1 MKQNNELNQL
11 TPQSKRAGLPAALRP
26 WLAAGLLMMAAFIPP
41 LAAQPALPGFAVCQE
56 VMLRANN
63 YWISN
68 NVLGNS
74 GWANSAHYTGN
85 QRAFRWLN
93 ESAYLDRGL
102 DWAAANQ
109 WKVGPEAGKNN
120 DADSQCCGQTYLDL
134 YLLDRQPERIADIKQ
149 KIDAFL
155 ATTNSIDD
163 WWWIDAFHM
172 AAPTLARLGRI
183 TGDTNY
189 FQQLILMYDDM
200 KTRLGLYDAAS
211 GLWFRDGSYLYPAK
225 QTSGGN
231 KVFWARGNGW
241 VIGGLARVIEQMP
254 TNAPQR
260 AEMVSMFQTMAAA
273 LKNLQPLHGTDG
285 MWRSSLHEPT
295 QFPGPETSGT
305 AFFTYALAW
314 GVRTG
319 LLDAGQYTNTIA
331 LAWQGLTNLALA
343 PSGRLGYVQAVG
355 KEPGTA
361 AATNTAAY
369 AVGAFLLAA
378 SEIGLL
384 DPNSPAVSPW
394 AGPDE
399 VVPDSGFDSQELV
412 HLDATATEVYRGTVN
427 AYVWLTNNV
436 AVATGATAQVMFP
449 LGTNVVTLQVQ
460 HSSGQTYTR
469 PVVKTVLSTPALV
482 ADAGAD
488 EFIPDLGN
496 DGSELVTLD
505 ASGTQVHFGSVVS
518 FHWWRNNSLIASG
531 TNVQVSLPLGQH
543 VITLKALSSEGPEY
557 SDTVVKSVFVS
568 LPAVGAGDLLSHT
581 NDAAATYD
589 GGDPPPAPAAPYQTL
604 RATDATINV
613 GRQGGSGRYH
623 QAAIFPFQ
631 LPSLGSGEIFVS
643 ANFQFNMTDETVAA
657 GVNTDLYGLP
667 ARNTS
672 EVLPGFV
679 MTSSPGDFYMGG
691 LLGAPADDPT
701 VGVVKLQNNILVN
714 GAAAGLKTTD
724 AAGSSNL
731 VAYLNAQYAGGAGA
745 GKWVFLRLNVDTL
758 PGTQRY
764 TITMSEG
771 GTAGPPDTRPLIH
784 YTLSGNPQV
793 AMSPAG
799 NGGFFLNWV
808 PSNWVLEQT
817 TNLASGPWFPVPGAT
832 VPQLITP
839 SGPQQFF
846 RIRQP

>member
-1 MKQNNELNQL
+1 MKHERLINQERQR
-11 TPQSKRAGLPAALRP
+11 PRSSARLPAALATLCLQVVGIVQP
-26 WLAAGLLMMAAFIPP
+26 LLAQTSLPNFAA
-41 LAAQPALPGFAVCQE
+41 CQE
-56 VMLRANN
+56 AMRRANN

-68 NVLGNS
+68 NALGNS

-85 QRAFRWLN
+85 QRAFRLLD
-93 ESAYLDRGL
+93 ESTYLDRAL
-102 DWAAANQ
+102 EWAVANQ
-109 WKVGPEAGKNN
+109 WKVGPETGNNN
-120 DADSQCCGQTYLDL
+120 DADSQCSGQTYLDL

-149 KIDAFL
+149 KIDALL

-189 FQQLILMYDDM
+189 FQQLILMYSDM
-200 KTRLGLYDAAS
+200 KTRRGLYDPPS
-211 GLWFRDGSYLYPAK
+211 GLWFRDGTYLYPAK

-241 VIGGLARVIEQMP
+241 VIGGLARAIEQMP

-260 AEMVSMFQTMAAA
+260 AELVSMFQTMAAA

-285 MWRSSLHEPT
+285 MWRSSLYEPT

-305 AFFTYALAW
+305 AFFTYAMAW

-331 LAWQGLTNLALA
+331 LAWHGLTNTALA
-343 PSGRLGYVQAVG
+343 ASGRLGYVQAVG

-369 AVGAFLLAA
+369 AVGAFLLAC

-384 DPNSPAVSPW
+384 DTNSPAVSPW

-399 VVPDSGFDSQELV
+399 IILDSGFDGQELV
-412 HLDATATEVYRGTVN
+412 GLDGTATEVYRGLVN
-427 AYVWLTNNV
+427 AYVWLTNTV
-436 AVATGATAQVMFP
+436 PVATGAIAQVMFP

-469 PVVKTVLSTPALV
+469 QVAKTVLQVPALV
-482 ADAGAD
+482 ADAGPD
-488 EFIPDLGN
+488 EFIPDIGN
-496 DGSELVTLD
+496 DGSELVTLN
-505 ASGTQVHFGSVVS
+505 ASGTLVNFGSVVS
-518 FHWWRNNSLIASG
+518 FNWWRGNTRIASG
-531 TNVQVSLPLGQH
+531 TNAQVALPLGQH

-557 SDTVVKSVFVS
+557 TDVVVKSVYVD
-568 LPAVGAGDLLSHT
+568 LPAVGEGDLFSHSS
-581 NDAAATYD
+581 DAAATYD
-589 GGDPPPAPAAPYQTL
+589 GGDPPPPSSSPYQTL

-613 GRQGGSGRYH
+613 GRQGSSGRYH
-623 QAAIFPFQ
+623 QAAVFPFQ
-631 LPSLGSGEIFVS
+631 LPSLGVGEQFIS
-643 ANFQFNMTDETVAA
+643 ASFQFNMTGETVAA
-657 GVNTDLYGLP
+657 GVNADLYSLP
-667 ARNTS
+667 ARDTS
-672 EVLPGFV
+672 DVLPGDV
-679 MTSSPGDFYMGG
+679 MTMNRGDFYMGG
-691 LLGAPADDPT
+691 LLGAPADDAAA
-701 VGVVKLQNNILVN
+701 GVAKLQNNILVN

-745 GKWVFLRLNVDTL
+745 GKWVFLRLNVDAV
-758 PGTQRY
+758 PGVQRY
-764 TITMSEG
+764 TVTMSEG
-771 GTAGPPDTRPLIH
+771 GTEGPPDTRPRIH
-784 YTLSGNPQV
+784 YTLSGEPRV

-808 PSNWVLEQT
+808 PSNWMLEQT
-817 TNLASGPWFPVPGAT
+817 TNLASGPWTAVPGAS
-832 VPQLITP
+832 VPKLIMP
-839 SGPQQFF
+839 PGPQQFF